1 MTSNLVGDSFRRL
14 SKEEV
19 TTEIRNWLS
28 GMNLESLTRC
38 FVDAGFDDLNALI
51 MQAKS
56 KVPITRELL
65 SKIGVTKPGHQ
76 MRILVKL

>member
-1 MTSNLVGDSFRRL
+1 
-14 SKEEV
+14 
-19 TTEIRNWLS
+19 
-28 GMNLESLTRC
+28 MNLESLTRC

-65 SKIGVTKPGHQ
+65 NKIGVTKPGHQ